1 MTTGKRI
8 ALLAAVVVVA
18 VVGFIVLKPDD
29 DEKKGGTAAN
39 TAETTQQQ
47 TTTDGGPAKPAKP
60 KPPPIP
66 QVTVR
71 GGKPVGGVKTI
82 KADKG
87 EKIEFVVK
95 SDVADHVHVHGYDLM
110 QDVEPG
116 RQARFVFNAKIDGI
130 YEIEL
135 EDRGLLIA
143 ELEVQP

>member
-8 ALLAAVVVVA
+8 ALLAAVVVIA

-29 DEKKGGTAAN
+29 KEKKDSTAA
-39 TAETTQQQ
+39 TPAATTEQ
-47 TTTDGGPAKPAKP
+47 TTTDGKPAKPAKP

-82 KADKG
+82 MADKG
-87 EKIEFVVK
+87 ERIEFVVK
-95 SDVADHVHVHGYDLM
+95 SDVEDHVHVHGYDLM
-110 QDVEPG
+110 QDVTPS
-116 RQARFVFNAKIDGI
+116 RQAKFVFNAKLDGI

>member
-1 MTTGKRI
+1 MTPGKRI
-8 ALLAAVVVVA
+8 ALLAAVVVIA

-29 DEKKGGTAAN
+29 KEKKDSTAA
-39 TAETTQQQ
+39 TPAATTQG
-47 TTTDGGPAKPAKP
+47 TTTTGEKPEKPAKP

-66 QVTVR
+66 EVTVK
-71 GGKPVGGVKTI
+71 GGKPVGGVNTI

-87 EKIEFVVK
+87 DRIEFFVN
-95 SDVADHVHVHGYDLM
+95 SDVEDHVHVHGYDLM
-110 QDVEPG
+110 QDVKPG
-116 RQARFVFNAKIDGI
+116 REARFVFNAKIDGI